1 VIFMTLSRRTFL
13 RGTAAGATA
22 VAAGP
27 FLNPSARAADA
38 VKVGVI
44 LDQSG
49 GLDIYGQPM
58 VDTIAL
64 AAQEV
69 NDAGGLN
76 GRPVELVVY
85 DAQSNTQFYTQ
96 YATEAA
102 TREQVSVVHGG
113 ITSASREAIRPI
125 LDRYRTLYMYSTQYE
140 GGVCDRNVFCT
151 GSTPA
156 QTVEKLVPH
165 AMNKWGKKVYILAAD
180 YNYGQIT
187 ADWVGKYTRDN
198 GGEVVGAEF
207 FPLDVTEFGP
217 TIRKIQA
224 AKPDL
229 VVSVLVGGAHVSF
242 YRQWAAAGMKSEIPM
257 ASTTFGVGNEH
268 RLMSPEEGDGMLVAY
283 GYFEEIDTQTNRDFL
298 SRYLTMHGAEA
309 AYVNELA
316 ARSYE
321 SFHLWAEAVRRAGT
335 DERMAVIEALESEIP
350 FEGPSGAISIDRKTH
365 HIVQNVYL
373 AELENQAFKILETH
387 PMQRPTDT
395 DLVCDLVANPD
406 DATFY
411 FENGLEAAG
420 VR

>member
-1 VIFMTLSRRTFL
+1 MTFSRRTFL

-22 VAAGP
+22 VAA
-27 FLNPSARAADA
+27 ARYLAAPAFAADPIKA
-38 VKVGVI
+38 GVI

-76 GRPVELVVY
+76 GRPVELKLY
-85 DAQSNTQFYTQ
+85 DAQSNIQFYTQ

-125 LDRYRTLYMYSTQYE
+125 LDRYRTLYMYATQYE

-187 ADWVGKYTRDN
+187 ADWVGKFTRDH
-198 GGEVVGAEF
+198 GGDVVGTEF

-242 YRQWAAAGMKSEIPM
+242 YRQWAAAGMKAEIPM

-268 RLMSPEEGDGMLVAY
+268 RLMSAAEGDGMLVAY
-283 GYFEEIDTQTNRDFL
+283 GYFEELDTQMNNAFL
-298 SRYLTMHGAEA
+298 ERYHAMHGADA
-309 AYVNELA
+309 PYVNELA

-321 SFHLWAEAVRRAGT
+321 TFHMWAEAVRRAGT
-335 DERMAVIEALESEIP
+335 DERMAVIEALESRVSYT
-350 FEGPSGAISIDRKTH
+350 GPSGPLSIDHKTH

-373 AELENQAFKILETH
+373 AELENRTFKILETH
-387 PMQRPTDT
+387 PQQRPADT
-395 DLVCDLVANPD
+395 DLVCDLVANPT
-406 DATFY
+406 DASFY
-411 FENGLEAAG
+411 FADGLEAAG

>member
-1 VIFMTLSRRTFL
+1 MTLSRRTFL

-27 FLNPSARAADA
+27 YFTAPALADDA
-38 VKVGVI
+38 IKVGVI

-64 AAQEV
+64 AAREV
-69 NDAGGLN
+69 NEAGGLN
-76 GRPVELVVY
+76 GRAVELKLY
-85 DAQSNTQFYTQ
+85 DPQSNTQFYTQ

-102 TREQVSVVHGG
+102 TAERVSVVHGG

-125 LDRYRTLYMYSTQYE
+125 LDRYRTLYMYATQYE

-156 QTVEKLVPH
+156 QTVAKLVPH

-187 ADWVGKYTRDN
+187 ADWVGKFTRDH
-198 GGEVVGAEF
+198 GGTVAGAEF

-268 RLMSPEEGDGMLVAY
+268 RLMSAAEGDGMLVAY
-283 GYFEEIDTQTNRDFL
+283 GYFEELDSAPNRAFL
-298 SRYLTMHGAEA
+298 ERYHAMHGADA
-309 AYVNELA
+309 PYVNELA

-321 SFHLWAEAVRRAGT
+321 SFHMWAEAVRRAGT
-335 DERMAVIEALESEIP
+335 DERMAVIEALEAQVP
-350 FEGPSGAISIDRKTH
+350 FAGPSGPLAIDRKTH

-373 AELENQAFKILETH
+373 AELKNQAFEILETH
-387 PMQRPTDT
+387 PGQRPADT
-395 DLVCDLVANPD
+395 DLVCDLVANPN

-411 FENGLEAAG
+411 YADGLEAAG